1 MLNKKGILFW
11 LFLENKEDN
20 IMNFSLKQIIK
31 NNFGMYKICM
41 LLIEKYNKIR
51 WEMAMKNGG
60 GTSVFFNI
68 KRV

>member
-1 MLNKKGILFW
+1 
-11 LFLENKEDN
+11 
-20 IMNFSLKQIIK
+20 MNFSLKQIIK
-31 NNFGMYKICM
+31 NNFEMYKICM